1 MQIQGYAVCYDTA
14 LQAKHLTAHMMNSE
28 RPLLLIVLV
37 IYIFSP
43 TLFSW
48 VVNPNGAWYRPYLIW
63 LLVVVIA
70 YVLQGRKKKNDI

>member
-1 MQIQGYAVCYDTA
+1 MTPQ
-14 LQAKHLTAHMMNSE
+14 
-28 RPLLLIVLV
+28 RPLILIVLV

-63 LLVVVIA
+63 LLVVFVA
-70 YVLQGRKKKNDI
+70 YVLQGRKKSNDV

>member
-1 MQIQGYAVCYDTA
+1 MTSQ
-14 LQAKHLTAHMMNSE
+14 
-28 RPLLLIVLV
+28 RPLILIVLV

-63 LLVVVIA
+63 LLVVFVA
-70 YVLQGRKKKNDI
+70 YVLQGRKKSNDV